1 MIYSDYLAVFILLL
15 FFVVAYLIFRLRKE
29 VEERR
34 NAEMA
39 IAASE
44 EKFRMVFGFSP
55 NSASIAT
62 LPGGVYVDV
71 NKAFSE
77 VTGYSPEE
85 VLGKSVPDLK
95 LWKDESVRV
104 RMLEELRTNG
114 NVKELRVDFVSK
126 NGGTV
131 HGSLTAGIVE
141 LEGVPHVIAMIRD
154 ISAQVLAERRSRE
167 LARKLEKQEESLR
180 HIVES
185 STNLFYSHNTNHELT
200 YVSPQ
205 SEHFFE
211 CSPEEAKVKWTE
223 FATDS
228 PDNKRA
234 MMLTEKAI
242 ATGERQPPYEFE
254 VIGKNGT
261 VRMTEVREVP
271 IVKNG
276 QTIAIVGSFTDITKR
291 KRYETIL
298 NNENRF
304 LDDLLKAIPFSI
316 SVKNM
321 EGVYINCNPAFS
333 KAVGLPIEE
342 ILGRRNIDVFPAH
355 LAAVFDS
362 QDMDVVESGESR
374 TFELADNDH
383 TGALKAYRF
392 VKTPFLGI
400 DSKRPGIISVGIDIT
415 ESKQI
420 ELDLRE
426 ARSDA
431 ESANQAK
438 SAFLANMSHE
448 IRTPINGIMGV
459 LQYMELA
466 NKQGELNPYID
477 TAIQSIRRL
486 NRLLSDILDLSRVE
500 AGKLLVSNEL
510 FDIRKSLGEVFSLFE
525 PMAKANGVTLDLKI
539 DSRIPEKLI
548 GDTHRLQQV
557 LSNLVGNALKF
568 TVEGSVSLEVSVTQR
583 GSGKC
588 RLLFSV
594 TDTGIGIPNEVQDKL
609 FNAFVQGNGE
619 QHRKY
624 GGAGLGLLI
633 SRRIAELMGGSIAL
647 ESKEGVGSTFYL
659 NLGFDAAG
667 SEVAEEEELEKF
679 SLEGVKILLAEDDL
693 VSQRITSLLLEK
705 VGCNVSV
712 VGDGKDVL
720 VALEK
725 RPFDLVLMDVH
736 MIDLDGPE
744 TAVAIRRGDAGEA
757 NKDIPIIA
765 LTACAMAG
773 DKERFFKVGMNGY
786 TEKPLELEKLGQ
798 ELQRIM
804 LS

>member
-1 MIYSDYLAVFILLL
+1 MIYFDYLAVFTFLL
-15 FFVVAYLIFRLRKE
+15 FIVAAYLIFRLRKE
-29 VEERR
+29 VDDRR
-34 NAEMA
+34 TAEVA

-44 EKFRMVFGFSP
+44 EKFRMAFGSSP
-55 NSASIAT
+55 NCASITT

-77 VTGYSPEE
+77 VIGYTPEE
-85 VLGKSVPDLK
+85 VLGKSVLDLK

-114 NVKELRVDFVSK
+114 NVKELRADFVSK
-126 NGGTV
+126 SGETIYA
-131 HGSLTAGIVE
+131 SLTASIVE
-141 LEGVPHVIAMIRD
+141 LGGVPHVIAMIRD

-167 LARKLEKQEESLR
+167 LARKLEKKEESLR

-185 STNLFYSHNTNHELT
+185 STNLFYSHNTDHELT

-228 PDNKRA
+228 PVNERA

-254 VIGKNGT
+254 IMGNNGT

-321 EGVYINCNPAFS
+321 DGVFINCNPAYA
-333 KAVGLPIEE
+333 KAVGLPMEE
-342 ILGRRNIDVFPAH
+342 ILGRRNIDVFPSR
-355 LAAVFDS
+355 LAAIFDS
-362 QDMDVVESGESR
+362 QDKDVIESGEGR
-374 TFELADNDH
+374 TFELSDKDH
-383 TGALKAYRF
+383 TGALKAYQF

-400 DSKRPGIISVGIDIT
+400 DGKRPGIISVGIDIT

-426 ARSDA
+426 ARSEA
-431 ESANQAK
+431 ERANQAK

-466 NKQGELNPYID
+466 NEQGELVQYID
-477 TAIQSIRRL
+477 TAIQSTRRL

-500 AGKLLVSNEL
+500 AGKLLVSSEL
-510 FDIRKSLGEVFSLFE
+510 FDIRKSLGEVISLFE
-525 PMAKANGVTLDLKI
+525 PTAKANGVALDLKI
-539 DSRIPEKLI
+539 DSRIPEKMV
-548 GDTHRLQQV
+548 GDSDRLQQI

-568 TVEGSVSLEVSVTQR
+568 TVEGSVSLEVSVTQIEN
-583 GSGKC
+583 GKC
-588 RLLFSV
+588 RLLFSII
-594 TDTGIGIPNEVQDKL
+594 DTGIGIPNEVQDKL
-609 FNAFVQGNGE
+609 FNAFVQGSGE

-633 SRRIAELMGGSIAL
+633 SRRIAELMGGNMAL
-647 ESKEGVGSTFYL
+647 ESKEGVGSTFFL
-659 NLGFDAAG
+659 NLVFDTAD
-667 SEVAEEEELEKF
+667 SEVAEVDEHEKF
-679 SLEGVKILLAEDDL
+679 SFEGVKILLAEDDL
-693 VSQRITSLLLEK
+693 VSQRITALLLEK

-712 VGDGKDVL
+712 VGDGTDVL
-720 VALEK
+720 VALGK
-725 RPFDLVLMDVH
+725 QPFDFVLMDVH

-744 TAVAIRRGDAGEA
+744 TTIAIRKGDAGEA
-757 NKDIPIIA
+757 NKDIPVIA

-773 DKERFFKVGMNGY
+773 DKERFFKAGMNGY

-804 LS
+804 FS

>member
-667 SEVAEEEELEKF
+667 SEVAEEEEL
-679 SLEGVKILLAEDDL
+679 
-693 VSQRITSLLLEK
+693 
-705 VGCNVSV
+705 
-712 VGDGKDVL
+712 
-720 VALEK
+720 
-725 RPFDLVLMDVH
+725 
-736 MIDLDGPE
+736 
-744 TAVAIRRGDAGEA
+744 
-757 NKDIPIIA
+757 
-765 LTACAMAG
+765 
-773 DKERFFKVGMNGY
+773 
-786 TEKPLELEKLGQ
+786 
-798 ELQRIM
+798 
-804 LS
+804 